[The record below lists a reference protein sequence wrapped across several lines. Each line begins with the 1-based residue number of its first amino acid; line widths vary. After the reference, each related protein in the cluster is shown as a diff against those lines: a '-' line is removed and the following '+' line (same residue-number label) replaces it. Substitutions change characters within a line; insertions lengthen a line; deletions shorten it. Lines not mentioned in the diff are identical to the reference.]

1 MESTSISGLLLKVAS
16 RCNLNCD
23 YCYVYRHADQ
33 SWRQQP
39 ALISDKTVDLFI
51 TRVAEFVRDTD
62 RKELSII
69 FHGGEPLLYGSE
81 RIAAMA
87 NRLRQVVG
95 PSVTLDM
102 SIQTNG
108 VLLDEIAIGDLLGA
122 NVGVSI
128 SIDGPRHAH
137 DRHRLT
143 HSGESSFDDTLRA
156 VSLLR
161 TVGSKIFNGAIA
173 VIDPAVRPKELFD
186 FVRELALPRFDVLL
200 PDATHDTPPNR
211 RGEEPRIYADW
222 LCEALQIWSS
232 EYPEI
237 PIRWFDSLLAAPLG
251 VPCSTDVMGFG
262 NVSLLVVETD
272 GSITDHDVFKIVG
285 EGSTSLGCNLEMNS
299 LLEAS
304 RSSRIKNHAG
314 LLQFAGLADECKRCP
329 AVTMCAGGAVMHRYK
344 RETGYVAPTVYCR
357 EMFLVLTE
365 AARIVRHSLQASVE
379 DLPLKNPVTD
389 VNELLVRWTGS
400 SSADRSKLSRWDSIR
415 IHPSDPQLFA
425 PFQKTITRCE
435 DSDPK
440 VAYFRS
446 VLPEVECL
454 LRGYSED
461 VASAIGLLIT
471 DICVVN
477 SLVEGEEG
485 IFSFSDDSVPDVI
498 YLSTH
503 VGGEPLPAEDIA
515 DSIYHEYLH
524 HVLYHHQREHAI
536 LYENEHPRFPAPWT
550 SGLRPSVGFFHG
562 TFVFSH
568 LSQFW
573 NWLASSAESP
583 ELRRKAKKNYESFK
597 DQARYGIATLL
608 RFGMTTRV
616 GDEILHALQL
626 MLGHP
631 DHYPWPQLQ

>member
-1 MESTSISGLLLKVAS
+1 MESTNINGLLLKIAS

-39 ALISDKTVDLFI
+39 ALISDETVDLFI
-51 TRVAEFVRDTD
+51 ERVAEFVRETD

-69 FHGGEPLLYGSE
+69 FHGGEPLLYGSR
-81 RIAAMA
+81 RIAVVA

-108 VLLDEIAIGDLLGA
+108 VLLDEIAIDDLLGA

-143 HSGESSFDDTLRA
+143 HSGQSSFDDTLRA
-156 VSLLR
+156 INLLR

-173 VIDPAVRPKELFD
+173 VIDPVVRPEELFD

-200 PDATHDTPPNR
+200 PDATHDTPPHGR
-211 RGEEPRIYADW
+211 REKPQIYADW
-222 LCEALQIWSS
+222 LCEALRIWSS
-232 EYPEI
+232 KFPEI

-262 NVSLLVVETD
+262 SVSLLVVETD

-285 EGSTSLGCNLEMNS
+285 EGSTSLGCNLETNS

-304 RSSRIKNHAG
+304 RSSRIKNHTG
-314 LLQFAGLADECKRCP
+314 LLQFEGLADECKQCP

-357 EMFLVLTE
+357 EMFLVLSE
-365 AARIVRHSLQASVE
+365 AASIVRHSLQASTE
-379 DLPLKNPVTD
+379 NLPLKNPVTD
-389 VNELLVRWTGS
+389 VNELVARWTGS
-400 SSADRSKLSRWDSIR
+400 SFADRSKLSCWESIC
-415 IHPSDPQLFA
+415 IHPSDPRLYS
-425 PFQKTITRCE
+425 PFDKTITRCE
-435 DSDPK
+435 DSAPD
-440 VAYFRS
+440 VAHLRK
-446 VLPEVECL
+446 VLPEVERL
-454 LRGYSED
+454 LCGYSED
-461 VASAIGLLIT
+461 IARAIGLLIT

-477 SLVEGEEG
+477 SLIEGEAG

-498 YLSTH
+498 YLSTYA
-503 VGGEPLPAEDIA
+503 GGEPLPAEDIA
-515 DSIYHEYLH
+515 DSIFHEYLH

-568 LSQFW
+568 LSQYW
-573 NWLASSAESP
+573 KWLANSSETP
-583 ELRRKAKKNYESFK
+583 GLKEKAAKNYESSVE
-597 DQARYGIATLL
+597 QARYGIAALL
-608 RFGMTTRV
+608 RFGMTTHA
-616 GDEILHALQL
+616 GEEILQALHS
-626 MLGHP
+626 MLGSP